1 MDKGRETGTGRPPR
15 TGEFVLTAVQ
25 ACRAVIEAWELRCAA
40 PEPLSDEAEEL
51 LWRAL
56 RLARDC
62 SADAFANSPASGKM

>member
-25 ACRAVIEAWELRCAA
+25 ACRAACEAWALFCAA
-40 PEPLSDEAEEL
+40 PAPLSGEAEEL

-56 RLARDC
+56 RLAQGC
-62 SADAFANSPASGKM
+62 TADVFTSTSVSDKL